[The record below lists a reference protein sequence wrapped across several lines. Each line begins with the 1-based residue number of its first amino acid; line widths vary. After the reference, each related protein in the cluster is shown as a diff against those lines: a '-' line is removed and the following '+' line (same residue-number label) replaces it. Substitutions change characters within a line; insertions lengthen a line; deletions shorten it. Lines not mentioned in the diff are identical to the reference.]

1 MKSSLVTVLGLA
13 TMGLAADGFVKMNL
27 HRDPMQQSKSMLAR
41 RQADTLEEDV
51 TLAIQGSAYWLD
63 LTIGT
68 PPQKFKLQLDTGS
81 SDLWVPAANATACVR
96 HHRTSCPGGAF
107 NVNKSTTAEITIPWQ
122 WEVAYGDGTADGGD
136 YFTDVVVI
144 GNDTIEAGVMQLGLA
159 MITVDGPVVQNDGHG
174 LVGVGYSSLQSGVMT
189 GIFEADKAPPTLPGA
204 LVKAG
209 AIDREA
215 YSLYLNDFQSG
226 EGAVLFGGVDSS
238 KYTGELVALP
248 ILPTPDNFSDYTRFE
263 IALTGISLTDAN
275 GTHKLT
281 DDDFAVSAL
290 IDSGTVS
297 QTLPKSVYNAILA
310 GLGAS
315 NDPYF
320 GVPAVP
326 CVYGDAN
333 IYITYSFGGPGGP
346 SIDVQLSELLGPGQ
360 PDTTFYEDG
369 TPACPVFILE
379 ETEELGYILGDSF
392 MRSGYFV
399 YDLENNMMAIA
410 QARLN
415 STEPEKI
422 VAFSS
427 GTGIPGATSTNTFT
441 DVPTPSAGGAEQPG
455 AKTTAAAS
463 ATATSRVP
471 IGSPT
476 FALGSVTSE
485 LGASKTGSSSSGK
498 QNSASSTLVSTWAA
512 VAGVVMSLLVI
523 F

>member
-1 MKSSLVTVLGLA
+1 MKSSLVAVLCLA
-13 TMGLAADGFVKMNL
+13 TVGLAADGFVKMNL
-27 HRDPMQQSKSMLAR
+27 HKDYVLHSKSMLAR
-41 RQADTLEEDV
+41 RQTDTLEENI
-51 TLAIQGSAYWLD
+51 TLAIEGSAYWLD

-81 SDLWVPAANATACVR
+81 SDLWVPAANATACSR
-96 HHRTSCPGGAF
+96 HHDSCPGGAF
-107 NVNKSTTAEITIPWQ
+107 NVNKSTTAEITLPWQ

-136 YFTDVVVI
+136 YFTDVVVV
-144 GNDTIEAGVMQLGLA
+144 GNDTIEAGIMQLGLA

-174 LVGVGYSSLQSGVMT
+174 LVGVGYSSLQSGVT
-189 GIFEADKAPPTLPGA
+189 SGIFQGDSIPPSLTQA
-204 LVKAG
+204 LVKTG
-209 AIDREA
+209 AIEREA
-215 YSLYLNDFQSG
+215 YSLYLNDFESG

-248 ILPTPDNFSDYTRFE
+248 ILPTPDNFSDYTSFN
-263 IALTGISLTDAN
+263 IALTGISLTDEN

-281 DDDFAVSAL
+281 DDDFAVPAL
-290 IDSGTVS
+290 IDSGTVA
-297 QTLPKSVYNAILA
+297 QTLPRSVYDAILG

-315 NDPYF
+315 NDPNL
-320 GVPAVP
+320 GGPSVP
-326 CVYGDAN
+326 CVYGDSN

-346 SIDVQLSELLGPGQ
+346 SIDVKLSELLGPGQ

-369 TPACPVFILE
+369 TPACAIFMMQ

-415 STEPEKI
+415 SSEPEKI

-427 GTGIPGATSTNTFT
+427 GTDIPGATSTNTFT
-441 DVPTPSAGGAEQPG
+441 DVPTSSAPAGQPA

-463 ATATSRVP
+463 TSATATGRVP
-471 IGSPT
+471 IG
-476 FALGSVTSE
+476 
-485 LGASKTGSSSSGK
+485 
-498 QNSASSTLVSTWAA
+498 
-512 VAGVVMSLLVI
+512 
-523 F
+523 